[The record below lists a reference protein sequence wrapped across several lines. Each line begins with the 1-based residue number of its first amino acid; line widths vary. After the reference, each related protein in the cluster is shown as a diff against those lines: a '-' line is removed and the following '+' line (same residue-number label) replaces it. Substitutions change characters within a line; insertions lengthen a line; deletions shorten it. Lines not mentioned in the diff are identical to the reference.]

1 MTDMTE
7 VIRRARLPIEL
18 NARPGDHVL
27 IVADHATPDDVVDA
41 LFAAAHSLGHE
52 ASVVT
57 FEPLSGHGAE
67 PPSSV
72 AQAMAKA
79 DVALLTASTGMAHT
93 SATVQ
98 AAQTGTRC
106 VFMDEVTVEMLCTG
120 AATADYDR
128 MGRLGRVLAEKWDA
142 GDRVRV
148 TSEFGTDLEAGI
160 AGRRSWQMA
169 GRAFSA
175 DWFDLSNCCAFP
187 DGECGLA
194 PVEGTA
200 NGTIVF
206 DANVQT
212 IGRLE
217 EPVTFTVVES
227 RIVEIQGGWQADLIR
242 ENLEKLGDENAYYC
256 PAEIAI
262 GLNEAAQ
269 VTGLLRE
276 DKKLLGSCHI
286 AYGANSDIGGTVD
299 ARLHIDG
306 LILKPTIEIDEE
318 VIVEGGVI
326 RLEVPTE

>member
-1 MTDMTE
+1 
-7 VIRRARLPIEL
+7 
-18 NARPGDHVL
+18 
-27 IVADHATPDDVVDA
+27 
-41 LFAAAHSLGHE
+41 
-52 ASVVT
+52 
-57 FEPLSGHGAE
+57 
-67 PPSSV
+67 
-72 AQAMAKA
+72 
-79 DVALLTASTGMAHT
+79 
-93 SATVQ
+93 
-98 AAQTGTRC
+98 
-106 VFMDEVTVEMLCTG
+106 MDEVTVEMLCTG

-160 AGRRSWQMA
+160 TGRSSWQMA

-217 EPVTFTVVES
+217 EHVTFTIVES
-227 RIVEIQGGWQADLIR
+227 RIVEIQGG
-242 ENLEKLGDENAYYC
+242 C

-326 RLEVPTE
+326 RLEVPTQ